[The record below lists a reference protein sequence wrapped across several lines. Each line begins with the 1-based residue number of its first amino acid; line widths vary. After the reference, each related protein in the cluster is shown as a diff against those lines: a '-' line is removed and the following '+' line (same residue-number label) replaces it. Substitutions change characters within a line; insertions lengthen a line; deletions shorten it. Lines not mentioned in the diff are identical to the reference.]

1 MKNGGWHWRGGGACR
16 CGFTWV
22 LDRYGG
28 FGGSGGGRGGGGGRR
43 RRCCSGAEVVLREVM
58 SLNAHGVHA
67 EQMPPSEGAD
77 VEGF

>member
-1 MKNGGWHWRGGGACR
+1 MQMR
-16 CGFTWV
+16 V
-22 LDRYGG
+22 YL
-28 FGGSGGGRGGGGGRR
+28 GSGPIWWFWGFWWRQRRRR